1 MVPTPSDSV
10 VCKVKSWLSHLSKEQ
25 SPATKCRDGHT
36 EEPLFRHNRCLSFNT
51 IEVFSKECVAMVFPP
66 CGSKDGFR
74 ISLFTLVV
82 ALCWLWFAAP
92 SFGQEVAAQAPAV
105 SGGETAKPDMDSAK
119 AIGTRPAEPPAV
131 LQQLNSAIEQL
142 TARISPAV
150 VQIVVTGYGAL
161 EENNRGQTALIT
173 REKAIGSGVIVDPD
187 GYIMTNAHVVEGAQR
202 IHVTLPSLSVD
213 YPDRIL
219 PEGKQRIVEAR
230 LVGLHRETDL
240 ALLKVDQ
247 TGLPTLSLGSRRPV
261 HQGQLV
267 FAMGS
272 PEGLENSVTMGVVSS
287 VARQADPSRPM
298 VYIQT
303 DAPINPGNSG
313 GPLVDTEGYVVGI
326 NTFIFSA
333 AGGSEGLG
341 FAIPARIVHFV
352 YESLR
357 KYGHV
362 HRIEVK
368 AGAQTITDSLAKG
381 LGLSQNWGVVIDDV
395 TPGGPA
401 EAGGLKI
408 GDIVLRADGR
418 LIGTLPAF
426 TGALY
431 LHPLDEVLKLQILR
445 GTERKT
451 LFIAALEMKDPMD
464 ALPELAKSRENL
476 VSRLGILALTLDDQL
491 RSMLGTLRIASGVVV
506 VARVA
511 DFMSSAT
518 GLETGD
524 VIHSVNQTSIDS
536 LSSLRAALT
545 KIKPHDPVVLQ
556 VERGGGLQWLAF
568 EME

>member
-1 MVPTPSDSV
+1 MFF
-10 VCKVKSWLSHLSKEQ
+10 
-25 SPATKCRDGHT
+25 PA
-36 EEPLFRHNRCLSFNT
+36 
-51 IEVFSKECVAMVFPP
+51 
-66 CGSKDGFR
+66 CGSKGQGR
-74 ISLFTLVV
+74 VSLFSL
-82 ALCWLWFAAP
+82 AAFFCSLWFAAP
-92 SFGQEVAAQAPAV
+92 SVGQQKAPPPATVVGSEAAKA
-105 SGGETAKPDMDSAK
+105 DMDKAK
-119 AIGTRPAEPPAV
+119 AIGTRPAEAPAV

-150 VQIVVTGYGAL
+150 VQILVTGYGAM

-173 REKAIGSGVIVDPD
+173 REHAIGSGVIVDPD

-202 IHVTLPSLSVD
+202 IHVALPMPSVD
-213 YPDRIL
+213 FPDRL
-219 PEGKQRIVEAR
+219 APVGKQRIVEAR
-230 LVGLHRETDL
+230 LIGLHKDTDL
-240 ALLKVDQ
+240 ALLKIDQ
-247 TGLPTLSLGSRRPV
+247 TGLPTLSLGTRRPV

-313 GPLVDTEGYVVGI
+313 GPLVDSDGYVVGI
-326 NTFIFSA
+326 NTFILSA

-341 FAIPARIVHFV
+341 FAIPARIVNFV

-381 LGLSQNWGVVIDDV
+381 LGLAQNWGVVIDDV
-395 TPGGPA
+395 IPGGPA

-408 GDIVLRADGR
+408 GDIVVRADGR

-426 TGALY
+426 TAALY
-431 LHPLDEVLKLQILR
+431 LHPLDESLKLEVLR

-451 LFIAALEMKDPMD
+451 LLIAALEMKDAMD
-464 ALPELAKSRENL
+464 ALPDLANARENL
-476 VSRLGILALTLDDQL
+476 VSRLGILALNLNDEL
-491 RSMLGTLRIASGVVV
+491 RSVLGDLRNPSGVVV
-506 VARVA
+506 VGRVA
-511 DFMSSAT
+511 NFMSSAT
-518 GLETGD
+518 GLQTGD
-524 VIHSVNQTSIDS
+524 VIHSVNQTTIDS
-536 LSSLRAALT
+536 LSSLRAALSQ
-545 KIKPHDPVVLQ
+545 IKPHDPVVLQ
-556 VERGGGLQWLAF
+556 VERGGGFQWLAF

>member
-1 MVPTPSDSV
+1 MLFVDTFRLDSRRV
-10 VCKVKSWLSHLSKEQ
+10 VSLRISTFTWPRHLESRQTVAFMPLKRNHDLSRK
-25 SPATKCRDGHT
+25 TIDG
-36 EEPLFRHNRCLSFNT
+36 
-51 IEVFSKECVAMVFPP
+51 SKECIAMLFPTCGARKFFQVPLSVFAA
-66 CGSKDGFR
+66 CFC
-74 ISLFTLVV
+74 SL
-82 ALCWLWFAAP
+82 WLAAP
-92 SFGQEVAAQAPAV
+92 SFGQQSTSQVPAAADSTKAKSDIDKAKL
-105 SGGETAKPDMDSAK
+105 SGS
-119 AIGTRPAEPPAV
+119 RPAEPPPV

-150 VQIVVTGYGAL
+150 VQVLVTGYGPL

-173 REKAIGSGVIVDPD
+173 REHAIGSGVIVDPD
-187 GYIMTNAHVVEGAQR
+187 GYIMTNAHVVERAQR
-202 IHVTLPSLSVD
+202 IHVALAVPSVD
-213 YPDRIL
+213 FPDQIA
-219 PEGKQRIVEAR
+219 PVGKQRIVEAR
-230 LVGLHRETDL
+230 LIGLHKETDL
-240 ALLKVDQ
+240 ALIKIDQ

-267 FAMGS
+267 FALGS

-313 GPLVDTEGYVVGI
+313 GPLVDTDGYVVGI
-326 NTFIFSA
+326 NTFILSA

-352 YESLR
+352 FENLR

-368 AGAQTITDSLAKG
+368 AGAQTITGSLAKG
-381 LGLSQNWGVVIDDV
+381 LGLAQNWGVVIDDV

-401 EAGGLKI
+401 EAAGLKV
-408 GDIVLRADGR
+408 GDIVVRADGR

-426 TGALY
+426 TAALY
-431 LHPLDEVLKLQILR
+431 LHPLDEVIKLEVLR

-451 LFIAALEMKDPMD
+451 LFIPALEMKDPMD
-464 ALPELAKSRENL
+464 ALPDLVNSRDSL
-476 VSRLGILALTLDDQL
+476 VARLGVLALGLNDQV
-491 RSMLGTLRIASGVVV
+491 RSMLGTLRNPSGVVV

-511 DFMSSAT
+511 DVMSFAT

-524 VIHSVNQTSIDS
+524 VIHSVNQVSIDS

-545 KIKPHDPVVLQ
+545 QIKPHDAVVLQ
-556 VERGGGLQWLAF
+556 VERGGGFQWLAF
-568 EME
+568 DME

>member
-1 MVPTPSDSV
+1 M
-10 VCKVKSWLSHLSKEQ
+10 
-25 SPATKCRDGHT
+25 
-36 EEPLFRHNRCLSFNT
+36 LFP
-51 IEVFSKECVAMVFPP
+51 V
-66 CGSKDGFR
+66 CGSKN
-74 ISLFTLVV
+74 LFNRLLFL
-82 ALCWLWFAAP
+82 AACFCSLWFAAP
-92 SFGQEVAAQAPAV
+92 GLGQKMTPPAPAV
-105 SGGETAKPDMDSAK
+105 AGGEKVQLDIDKAKR
-119 AIGTRPAEPPAV
+119 IGTQLAEPPAV

-150 VQIVVTGYGAL
+150 VQILVTSYGAQ
-161 EENNRGQTALIT
+161 EENSHSQTALIT
-173 REKAIGSGVIVDPD
+173 REHVIGSGVIVDSD

-202 IHVTLPSLSVD
+202 IHVALSMPSVD
-213 YPDRIL
+213 FPDQIL
-219 PEGKQRIVEAR
+219 PVGKQRIVEAR
-230 LVGLHRETDL
+230 LVGLHKDTDL
-240 ALLKVDQ
+240 ALLKVEQ
-247 TGLPTLSLGSRRPV
+247 TGLPTLSLGGRRPV

-313 GPLVDTEGYVVGI
+313 GPLVDSDGYVVGI
-326 NTFIFSA
+326 NTFILSS

-341 FAIPARIVHFV
+341 FAIPARIVQFV

-368 AGAQTITDSLAKG
+368 AGAQAITESLAKG
-381 LGLSQNWGVVIDDV
+381 LGLAQNWGVVIDDV
-395 TPGGPA
+395 IPGGPA

-418 LIGTLPAF
+418 AIGTLPAF
-426 TGALY
+426 TAALY
-431 LHPLDEVLKLQILR
+431 LHPLDISLKLEVLR

-451 LFIAALEMKDPMD
+451 LYIAALEMKDALD
-464 ALPELAKSRENL
+464 VLPELANPRDNL
-476 VSRLGILALTLDDQL
+476 VSRLGILALDLNDDL
-491 RSMLGTLRIASGVVV
+491 RSTLGPLRSRSGVVV

-511 DFMSSAT
+511 DFLSSAN

-524 VIHSVNQTSIDS
+524 VIHSVNQISIDS
-536 LSSLRAALT
+536 LASLRATLRQ
-545 KIKPHDPVVLQ
+545 IKPHDPVVLQ
-556 VERGGGLQWLAF
+556 VERGGGFQWLAF

>member
-1 MVPTPSDSV
+1 M
-10 VCKVKSWLSHLSKEQ
+10 L
-25 SPATKCRDGHT
+25 
-36 EEPLFRHNRCLSFNT
+36 
-51 IEVFSKECVAMVFPP
+51 FPP
-66 CGSKDGFR
+66 CGLRGRFR
-74 ISLFTLVV
+74 IALLTLAA

-92 SFGQEVAAQAPAV
+92 SFGQEVAAQAPAA
-105 SGGETAKPDMDSAK
+105 SAGETAKPDIDIGIDKTK

-150 VQIVVTGYGAL
+150 VQILVTGYGAL

-173 REKAIGSGVIVDPD
+173 REHAIGSGVIVDSN
-187 GYIMTNAHVVEGAQR
+187 GYIMTNAHVVDGAQR
-202 IHVTLPSLSVD
+202 IHVALPLPAVHF
-213 YPDRIL
+213 PDQI
-219 PEGKQRIVEAR
+219 PPVGKQRIVEAR
-230 LVGLHRETDL
+230 LIGLHRETDL
-240 ALLKVDQ
+240 ALLKIDQ
-247 TGLPTLSLGSRRPV
+247 TGLPTLSLGSHRPV

-267 FAMGS
+267 FALGS

-287 VARQADPSRPM
+287 VARQADPNRPM

-326 NTFIFSA
+326 NTFILSA

-341 FAIPARIVHFV
+341 FAIPARIVRFV

-368 AGAQTITDSLAKG
+368 AGAQTITENLAKG
-381 LGLSQNWGVVIDDV
+381 LGLAQNWGVVIDDV

-401 EAGGLKI
+401 EAAGVKI
-408 GDIVLRADGR
+408 GDIVVSADGR

-426 TGALY
+426 TAALY
-431 LHPLDEVLKLQILR
+431 LHPLDEVLKLEVLR
-445 GTERKT
+445 GTERKA
-451 LFIAALEMKDPMD
+451 LFIVALEMKDPMD
-464 ALPELAKSRENL
+464 ALPNLATSRENL
-476 VSRLGILALTLDDQL
+476 VSRLGILALTVDDQL
-491 RSMLGTLRIASGVVV
+491 RSMLGTLRNPSGVVV

-536 LSSLRAALT
+536 LSSLRTALNL
-545 KIKPHDPVVLQ
+545 IKSHDPVVLQ

>member
-1 MVPTPSDSV
+1 MFFMFLPACDS
-10 VCKVKSWLSHLSKEQ
+10 
-25 SPATKCRDGHT
+25 RG
-36 EEPLFRHNRCLSFNT
+36 R
-51 IEVFSKECVAMVFPP
+51 
-66 CGSKDGFR
+66 FR
-74 ISLFTLVV
+74 ILLSSL
-82 ALCWLWFAAP
+82 AAGFGCLLLAVP
-92 SFGQEVAAQAPAV
+92 SFGQATAPQPASV
-105 SGGETAKPDMDSAK
+105 VGVEAAKPDVDKAK
-119 AIGTRPAEPPAV
+119 AIGTRPAEPAAV

-150 VQIVVTGYGAL
+150 VQILVTGYGAL
-161 EENNRGQTALIT
+161 EESSHGQTALVT
-173 REKAIGSGVIVDPD
+173 REHAIGSGVIVDPD
-187 GYIMTNAHVVEGAQR
+187 GYIMTNAHVVEGAQS
-202 IHVTLPSLSVD
+202 IHVALPLPSVD
-213 YPDRIL
+213 FPDQI
-219 PEGKQRIVEAR
+219 PPVGKQRIVEAR
-230 LVGLHRETDL
+230 LIGLHKETDL
-240 ALLKVDQ
+240 ALIKIDQ
-247 TGLPTLSLGSRRPV
+247 TGLPTLSLGSRRAV

-287 VARQADPSRPM
+287 VGRQADPSRPL

-313 GPLVDTEGYVVGI
+313 GPLVDADGYVVGI
-326 NTFIFSA
+326 NTFILSA

-341 FAIPARIVHFV
+341 FAIPARIVQFV

-368 AGAQTITDSLAKG
+368 AGAQTITDGLAKG
-381 LGLSQNWGVVIDDV
+381 LGLAQNWGVVIDDV

-401 EAGGLKI
+401 EAAGLKI
-408 GDIVLRADGR
+408 GDIVVRADGR
-418 LIGTLPAF
+418 MIGTLPAF
-426 TGALY
+426 TSSLY
-431 LHPLDEVLKLQILR
+431 LHPLDESLKLEVLR

-451 LFIAALEMKDPMD
+451 LIIVALEMKDPMD
-464 ALPELAKSRENL
+464 ALPDLAKSRDNL
-476 VSRLGILALTLDDQL
+476 VSRLGILALTLDEQL
-491 RSMLGTLRIASGVVV
+491 RSMMGTLRNPSGVVV

-536 LSSLRAALT
+536 LVSLRAALRE
-545 KIKPHDPVVLQ
+545 IKPHNPVVLQ

>member
-1 MVPTPSDSV
+1 LPARDSKVDSSVSLLWVVP
-10 VCKVKSWLSHLSKEQ
+10 CLCL
-25 SPATKCRDGHT
+25 
-36 EEPLFRHNRCLSFNT
+36 LF
-51 IEVFSKECVAMVFPP
+51 FPGP
-66 CGSKDGFR
+66 GF
-74 ISLFTLVV
+74 TQET
-82 ALCWLWFAAP
+82 AP
-92 SFGQEVAAQAPAV
+92 QKPAV
-105 SGGETAKPDMDSAK
+105 AKPDTEKPERAQAMEA
-119 AIGTRPAEPPAV
+119 RPAEPPPV
-131 LQQLNSAIEQL
+131 MQQLNSAIEQL

-150 VQIVVTGYGAL
+150 VQVLVTSYGAL
-161 EENNRGQTALIT
+161 DENSRGQTALIT
-173 REKAIGSGVIVDPD
+173 REHVIGSGVIVDPS

-202 IHVTLPSLSVD
+202 IHVALPMRSVSD
-213 YPDRIL
+213 PDQIA
-219 PEGKQRIVEAR
+219 PVGKQRVVEAR
-230 LVGLHRETDL
+230 LIGLHKETDL
-240 ALLKVDQ
+240 ALLKIEQ
-247 TGLPTLSLGSRRPV
+247 TGLPTLSLGNHRLV

-313 GPLVDTEGYVVGI
+313 GPLVDTDGYVIGI
-326 NTFIFSA
+326 NTFILSE

-341 FAIPARIVHFV
+341 FAIPARIVSFV

-368 AGAQTITDSLAKG
+368 AGAQTITETLAKG
-381 LGLSQNWGVVIDDV
+381 LGLTQNWGVVIDDV

-408 GDIVLRADGR
+408 GDIVISADGR
-418 LIGTLPAF
+418 LIATLPAF
-426 TGALY
+426 TSALY
-431 LHPLDEVLKLQILR
+431 LHPLDQSLKLEVLR
-445 GTERKT
+445 GNERKT
-451 LFIAALEMKDPMD
+451 LLIAALEMKDSMD
-464 ALPELAKSRENL
+464 ALSEIASARNN
-476 VSRLGILALTLDDQL
+476 VISRLGILALDLNDEL
-491 RSMLGTLRIASGVVV
+491 RAMLGSLRNPAGVVV

-524 VIHSVNQTSIDS
+524 VIHSVNQTPIDS
-536 LSSLRAALT
+536 LTSLRAALRQ
-545 KIKPHDPVVLQ
+545 IKAHEPVVLQ
-556 VERGGGLQWLAF
+556 VERGGGFQWLAF

>member
-1 MVPTPSDSV
+1 MFSPT
-10 VCKVKSWLSHLSKEQ
+10 
-25 SPATKCRDGHT
+25 
-36 EEPLFRHNRCLSFNT
+36 
-51 IEVFSKECVAMVFPP
+51 
-66 CGSKDGFR
+66 CGLKGRFR
-74 ISLFTLVV
+74 ILLFAFAASLCCLG
-82 ALCWLWFAAP
+82 LAAP
-92 SFGQEVAAQAPAV
+92 SFGQQMTPPTPDVAGSKAV
-105 SGGETAKPDMDSAK
+105 KADIDKAK
-119 AIGTRPAEPPAV
+119 AIGTRPAEAPAV
-131 LQQLNSAIEQL
+131 LQQLNSAVEQL

-150 VQIVVTGYGAL
+150 VQIVVTAYGAL
-161 EENNRGQTALIT
+161 EESSHGQTALIT
-173 REKAIGSGVIVDPD
+173 REHAIGSGVIVDPD
-187 GYIMTNAHVVEGAQR
+187 GYIITNAHVVEGAQR
-202 IHVTLPSLSVD
+202 IHVALPMPSVD
-213 YPDRIL
+213 I
-219 PEGKQRIVEAR
+219 PERMAPVGKQRIVEAR
-230 LVGLHRETDL
+230 LVGLHKETDL
-240 ALLKVDQ
+240 ALLKIDQ

-313 GPLVDTEGYVVGI
+313 GPLVDSEGYVVGI
-326 NTFIFSA
+326 NTFILSA

-341 FAIPARIVHFV
+341 FAIPARIVNFV

-368 AGAQTITDSLAKG
+368 AGAQTITDNLAKG
-381 LGLSQNWGVVIDDV
+381 LGLAQNWGVVIDDV
-395 TPGGPA
+395 IPGGPA

-408 GDIVLRADGR
+408 GDIVVRADGR

-426 TGALY
+426 TAALY
-431 LHPLDEVLKLQILR
+431 LHPLDESLKLEILR

-451 LFIAALEMKDPMD
+451 LFIAALEMKDNMD
-464 ALPELAKSRENL
+464 ALPDLANARENL
-476 VSRLGILALTLDDQL
+476 VSRLGILALNLNDKL
-491 RSMLGTLRIASGVVV
+491 RSLLGDLRDPSGVVV
-506 VARVA
+506 VGRVA

-518 GLETGD
+518 GLQTGD
-524 VIHSVNQTSIDS
+524 VIHSVNRTAIDS
-536 LSSLRAALT
+536 LNSLRAALQQ
-545 KIKPHDPVVLQ
+545 IKPRDPVVLQ

>member
-1 MVPTPSDSV
+1 MFSPT
-10 VCKVKSWLSHLSKEQ
+10 
-25 SPATKCRDGHT
+25 
-36 EEPLFRHNRCLSFNT
+36 
-51 IEVFSKECVAMVFPP
+51 
-66 CGSKDGFR
+66 CGLKGRFR
-74 ISLFTLVV
+74 ILLFAFAASLCCLG
-82 ALCWLWFAAP
+82 LAAP
-92 SFGQEVAAQAPAV
+92 SFGQQMTPPTPDVAGSKAV
-105 SGGETAKPDMDSAK
+105 KADIDKAK
-119 AIGTRPAEPPAV
+119 AIGTRPAEAPAV
-131 LQQLNSAIEQL
+131 LQQLNSAVEQL

-150 VQIVVTGYGAL
+150 VQIVVTAYGAL
-161 EENNRGQTALIT
+161 EESSHGQTALIT
-173 REKAIGSGVIVDPD
+173 REHAIGSGVIVDPD
-187 GYIMTNAHVVEGAQR
+187 GYIITNAHVVEGAQR
-202 IHVTLPSLSVD
+202 IHVALPMPSVD
-213 YPDRIL
+213 I
-219 PEGKQRIVEAR
+219 PERMAPVGKQRIVEAR
-230 LVGLHRETDL
+230 LVGLHKETDL
-240 ALLKVDQ
+240 ALLKIDQ

-313 GPLVDTEGYVVGI
+313 GPLVDSEGYVVGI
-326 NTFIFSA
+326 NTFILSA

-341 FAIPARIVHFV
+341 FAIPARIVNFV

-368 AGAQTITDSLAKG
+368 AGAQTITDNLAKG
-381 LGLSQNWGVVIDDV
+381 LGLAQNWGVVIDDV
-395 TPGGPA
+395 IPGGPA

-408 GDIVLRADGR
+408 GDIVVRADGR

-426 TGALY
+426 TAALY
-431 LHPLDEVLKLQILR
+431 LHPLDESLKLEILR

-451 LFIAALEMKDPMD
+451 LFIAALEMKDNMD
-464 ALPELAKSRENL
+464 ALPDLANARENL
-476 VSRLGILALTLDDQL
+476 VSRLGILALNLNDKL
-491 RSMLGTLRIASGVVV
+491 RSLLGDLRDPSGVVV
-506 VARVA
+506 VGRVA

-518 GLETGD
+518 GLQTGD
-524 VIHSVNQTSIDS
+524 VIHSVNQTAIDS
-536 LSSLRAALT
+536 LSSLRAALQQ
-545 KIKPHDPVVLQ
+545 IKPRDPVVLQ